1 MNTIF
6 SGIQPTGSLHLGNYL
21 GAIKNWKEI
30 IAKSSNSRFFFSIVD
45 LHAITIHQEPIAL
58 QESILSTFATYL
70 ACGIEGENITV
81 FQQSMVS
88 QHTELAWILAC
99 NLQMGYLDRM
109 TQYKEK
115 TTAHKERAC
124 LGLYSYPVL
133 MAADILLYN
142 TNIVPVGEDQIQHIE
157 LTRDIANKFNMKYGK
172 EILTIPQFVLT
183 KAKRVMSL
191 KDGTKKMSK
200 SDNSAISRINLDDSA
215 DEILKKIKKSKT
227 DSEAQINYD
236 ESRPEIYNLLNIF
249 AIFANKSPQQIASQY
264 ENSGYGKFKQDLAD
278 LLISTLQPISTKIS
292 QLLDDKIYLQKILQE
307 GRFYAKQIASKT
319 KDDVYK
325 ITGLN

>member
-6 SGIQPTGSLHLGNYL
+6 SGIQPTGNLHLGNYL

-45 LHAITIHQEPIAL
+45 LHAITVHQKPVAL

-88 QHTELAWILAC
+88 HHTELAWILAC
-99 NLQMGYLDRM
+99 NLQIGYLDRM

-142 TNIVPVGEDQIQHIE
+142 TNLVPVGEDQIQHIE
-157 LTRDIANKFNMKYGK
+157 LTRDIANKFNIKYGK
-172 EILTIPQFVLT
+172 DILTMPQFILT
-183 KAKRVMSL
+183 KAKRIMSL

-200 SDNSAISRINLDDSA
+200 SDESDLSRINLLDDT
-215 DEILKKIKKSKT
+215 DTITHKIKKAKT
-227 DSEAQINYD
+227 GTEEIKNLSNIFESITGHLPPSIESNMASFKQNLTEAIITELKPIQTKYKELMNNKHELNILLNKGANSARNIA
-236 ESRPEIYNLLNIF
+236 EQNLKEIY
-249 AIFANKSPQQIASQY
+249 KSI
-264 ENSGYGKFKQDLAD
+264 
-278 LLISTLQPISTKIS
+278 
-292 QLLDDKIYLQKILQE
+292 
-307 GRFYAKQIASKT
+307 
-319 KDDVYK
+319 
-325 ITGLN
+325 GLR

>member
-30 IAKSSNSRFFFSIVD
+30 ITKSSNSRFFFSIVD
-45 LHAITIHQEPIAL
+45 LHAITVHQKPTAL

-99 NLQMGYLDRM
+99 NLQIGYLDRM
-109 TQYKEK
+109 TQYKDK
-115 TTAHKERAC
+115 TTEHKERAC

-142 TNIVPVGEDQIQHIE
+142 TNLVPVGEDQIQHIE
-157 LTRDIANKFNMKYGK
+157 LTRDIANKFNIKYNK
-172 EILTIPQFVLT
+172 DILTMPQFVLT
-183 KAKRVMSL
+183 KSKRVMSL

-200 SDNSAISRINLDDSA
+200 SDESDSSRINLLDDA
-215 DEILKKIKKSKT
+215 NTITHKIKKAKT
-227 DSEAQINYD
+227 GTEEIQNLSSIF
-236 ESRPEIYNLLNIF
+236 ESITDHLPPSI
-249 AIFANKSPQQIASQY
+249 
-264 ENSGYGKFKQDLAD
+264 ENNMSSFKQNLTEAIITELDPIQKKYKELMNNKHELTM
-278 LLISTLQPISTKIS
+278 LLHKGANSARNIAEQNLEG
-292 QLLDDKIYLQKILQE
+292 IYKAI
-307 GRFYAKQIASKT
+307 
-319 KDDVYK
+319 
-325 ITGLN
+325 GLR